1 MSIENAEIE
10 KLERT
15 NPDGLSAQHIVEFFA
30 PRGVKLAEAT
40 FRKYVQ
46 LGLLP
51 RSKRVGEKG
60 KHRGSH
66 GVYPPGTARRIASI
80 KELMDQ
86 GLTLEDIRRSAV
98 YFRGKLDVIE
108 NGLEA
113 LFDEL
118 GEFASARKSKRR
130 ELESA
135 LSAARKA
142 TAALVKQIERTAQDV
157 AAREKDA

>member
-1 MSIENAEIE
+1 MPIDSAELE
-10 KLERT
+10 KLERG
-15 NPDGLSAQHIVEFFA
+15 NPDGLSAQQIVEFFA

-80 KELMDQ
+80 KDLMDQ
-86 GLTLEDIRRSAV
+86 GMTLEEIRRSAV
-98 YFRGKLDVIE
+98 YFRGKLDVVEQGIDGLLAE
-108 NGLEA
+108 LDVATTQRKTKRKELEA
-113 LFDEL
+113 I
-118 GEFASARKSKRR
+118 
-130 ELESA
+130 

-142 TAALVKQIERTAQDV
+142 AAVLVKQLERAGHDV
-157 AAREKDA
+157 AALDKP